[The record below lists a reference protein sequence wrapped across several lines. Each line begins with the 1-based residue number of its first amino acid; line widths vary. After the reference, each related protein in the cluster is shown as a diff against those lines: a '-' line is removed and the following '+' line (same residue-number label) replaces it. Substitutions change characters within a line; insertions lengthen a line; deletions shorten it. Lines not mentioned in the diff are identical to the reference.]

1 MFDGLLNG
9 LGIGVWVQGLPAAL
23 QPGVVRAGFVAV
35 HRCSA
40 WLQYVA
46 ALCGVDM
53 LTLVERM
60 MSMQNTSDGLPACHI
75 DLELCCLREYI
86 FMTCQT

>member
-1 MFDGLLNG
+1 MFDGRLNG

-23 QPGVVRAGFVAV
+23 QSGVVRPGFVAV
-35 HRCSA
+35 HHCSA
-40 WLQYVA
+40 WLQY
-46 ALCGVDM
+46 ALCGIDM

-75 DLELCCLREYI
+75 GLELCCLREYI
-86 FMTCQT
+86 VTTCQT